1 MSCLYSVLLD
11 SRRGLN
17 VMFFVFHEMLGVF
30 LFLVLF
36 MVLNYSCCH
45 NAIGVI
51 NDETMA
57 IPPTWRMHRRTLDF
71 TMEGFA

>member
-36 MVLNYSCCH
+36 MVLNYVASESEAH
-45 NAIGVI
+45 YVQ
-51 NDETMA
+51 
-57 IPPTWRMHRRTLDF
+57 
-71 TMEGFA
+71 